1 MATSILTSIKKLIGP
16 TEDDTSFDVDIIM
29 HINSAFFRLNQLGV
43 GPSEGF
49 SLPTKQKRP
58 VAKNLTKSYL
68 QKIPVT
74 SLMLLFPPKHKLTVL
89 KINFPFTP
97 HFSTSCLF
105 SIQPQSAFLVEVIKD
120 SIKEFEWTINV
131 QAEGGPDYD

>member
-1 MATSILTSIKKLIGP
+1 MATSILTSIKKLLGP

-43 GPSEGF
+43 GPSDGF
-49 SLPTKQKRP
+49 FITDKTKTWEEFL
-58 VAKNLTKSYL
+58 VARKDLEAVKSYVY
-68 QKIPVT
+68 QKVR
-74 SLMLLFPPKHKLTVL
+74 LLFDP
-89 KINFPFTP
+89 
-97 HFSTSCLF
+97 
-105 SIQPQSAFLVEVIKD
+105 PQSAFLVEALKE

>member
-1 MATSILTSIKKLIGP
+1 MATSILTSIKKLLGP
-16 TEDDTSFDVDIIM
+16 TEEDTSFDVDITM

-49 SLPTKQKRP
+49 FITDKTNTWEDFLESRTDLEAVKTYVYQKVRLVFDP
-58 VAKNLTKSYL
+58 
-68 QKIPVT
+68 
-74 SLMLLFPPKHKLTVL
+74 
-89 KINFPFTP
+89 
-97 HFSTSCLF
+97 
-105 SIQPQSAFLVEVIKD
+105 PQSGFLVEALKE

>member
-49 SLPTKQKRP
+49 SITDKTKTWEEFL
-58 VAKNLTKSYL
+58 VARKDLEAVKSYVY
-68 QKIPVT
+68 QKVR
-74 SLMLLFPPKHKLTVL
+74 LMFDP
-89 KINFPFTP
+89 
-97 HFSTSCLF
+97 
-105 SIQPQSAFLVEVIKD
+105 PQSAFLVEALKE

-131 QAEGGPDYD
+131 QAEGGPNYD

>member
-1 MATSILTSIKKLIGP
+1 MGTSILTSIKKLLGP

-43 GPSEGF
+43 GPATGF
-49 SLPTKQKRP
+49 FITDNTKTWEDFLESRTDLEAVKTYVYQKVRLVFDP
-58 VAKNLTKSYL
+58 
-68 QKIPVT
+68 
-74 SLMLLFPPKHKLTVL
+74 
-89 KINFPFTP
+89 
-97 HFSTSCLF
+97 
-105 SIQPQSAFLVEVIKD
+105 PQSAFLVEALKE

>member
-1 MATSILTSIKKLIGP
+1 MATSILTSIKKLLGP
-16 TEDDTSFDVDIIM
+16 TEADTSFDTDITM

-49 SLPTKQKRP
+49 FITDKTKTWEEFLASRKDLEA
-58 VAKNLTKSYL
+58 VKSYVY
-68 QKIPVT
+68 QKVRLVFDP
-74 SLMLLFPPKHKLTVL
+74 
-89 KINFPFTP
+89 
-97 HFSTSCLF
+97 
-105 SIQPQSAFLVEVIKD
+105 PQSAFLVEALKE

>member
-49 SLPTKQKRP
+49 SITDKTKTWEEFL
-58 VAKNLTKSYL
+58 VARKDLEAVKSYVY
-68 QKIPVT
+68 QKVRLVFDP
-74 SLMLLFPPKHKLTVL
+74 
-89 KINFPFTP
+89 
-97 HFSTSCLF
+97 
-105 SIQPQSAFLVEVIKD
+105 PQSSFLVEALKE

>member
-49 SLPTKQKRP
+49 SITDKTKTWEEFLLARKDLEA
-58 VAKNLTKSYL
+58 VKSYVY
-68 QKIPVT
+68 QKVRLVFDP
-74 SLMLLFPPKHKLTVL
+74 
-89 KINFPFTP
+89 
-97 HFSTSCLF
+97 
-105 SIQPQSAFLVEVIKD
+105 PQSAFLVEALKE

>member
-43 GPSEGF
+43 GPSDGF
-49 SLPTKQKRP
+49 FITDKTKTWEEFLVSRKDLEA
-58 VAKNLTKSYL
+58 VKSYVY
-68 QKIPVT
+68 QKVR
-74 SLMLLFPPKHKLTVL
+74 LLFDP
-89 KINFPFTP
+89 
-97 HFSTSCLF
+97 
-105 SIQPQSAFLVEVIKD
+105 PQSAFLVEALKE

>member
-1 MATSILTSIKKLIGP
+1 MATSILTSIKKLLGP
-16 TEDDTSFDVDIIM
+16 TEEDTSFDVDITM

-49 SLPTKQKRP
+49 FITDKSKTWEEFLASRKDLEA
-58 VAKNLTKSYL
+58 VKSYVY
-68 QKIPVT
+68 QKVRLVFDP
-74 SLMLLFPPKHKLTVL
+74 
-89 KINFPFTP
+89 
-97 HFSTSCLF
+97 
-105 SIQPQSAFLVEVIKD
+105 PQSAFLVEALKE